1 MNLENFSRSE
11 DNIKKN
17 LNESTNKECMKQLEK
32 LKQEEI
38 N

>member
-1 MNLENFSRSE
+1 MNLENFSLSE
-11 DNIKKN
+11 DKIKKN
-17 LNESTNKECMKQLEK
+17 LNESTNNECMKQLKK